1 VAIFYYIIEIIF
13 YIILEIF
20 QTNLLF
26 KNDFHLYNM
35 LRNILRERKF
45 INDCIDMLSLQYNN
59 NRKRL
64 HKLLKTPYSM
74 PEPMSSFINVRDYL
88 YNPSDIQQ
96 VNQLVREQIKINKLI
111 LRGKDILICMH
122 MDKCHP

>member
-1 VAIFYYIIEIIF
+1 
-13 YIILEIF
+13 
-20 QTNLLF
+20 
-26 KNDFHLYNM
+26 M

-96 VNQLVREQIKINKLI
+96 VNQLVREQIKINKMI
-111 LRGKDILICMH
+111 STGKDILHSYHKNEHIS
-122 MDKCHP
+122 